1 MSVNEEAA
9 GAVRG
14 SIRVNGER
22 RPLVD
27 GGVTGLLTQMGY
39 SKDQQGIAVAVNG
52 RVILRSAWSQSA
64 LGDGDTVEIVGAV
77 QGG

>member
-1 MSVNEEAA
+1 MSVNEDPV

-22 RPLVD
+22 LPLVH
-27 GGVTGLLTQMGY
+27 GGITGLLARLGY

-52 RVILRSAWSQSA
+52 GVIRRSAWPETTLA
-64 LGDGDTVEIVGAV
+64 DGDTVEIVGAV